1 MRINKVLLVSLLLL
15 FEELA
20 LAFPKSLISVIVAVD
35 LVEVI
40 LKLVHLPLKL
50 HHILRVGCI
59 AIVEGCTRTITHL
72 SDLLLQLLDL
82 LFPLCLDPPLLVN
95 GIFHLSTEGGRP
107 LLELLILLIERELD
121 ILERLPL
128 LLVLVLPE
136 LLLRGD
142 PLDLRLGL
150 VLHVR
155 LQKL

>member
-1 MRINKVLLVSLLLL
+1 M
-15 FEELA
+15 
-20 LAFPKSLISVIVAVD
+20 D

-40 LKLVHLPLKL
+40 LELVHLPLKL
-50 HHILRVGCI
+50 HHILRVSRI
-59 AIVEGCTRTITHL
+59 AIVEGCTRTIAHL
-72 SDLLLQLLDL
+72 SDLFLQLLDL
-82 LFPLCLDPPLLVN
+82 LLPLSLDPSLLVI
-95 GIFHLSTEGGRP
+95 GIFQLSTECGRP
-107 LLELLILLIERELD
+107 LLELLILLVEGELD
-121 ILERLPL
+121 VLERLPL